1 MIELKP
7 IGFVKAAQQYK
18 YQQPRQGEFASNKGK
33 VILEPGF
40 NFEQAVEDLG
50 GFDKIWLI
58 YIFHKNKGWRPKVD
72 PPVCP
77 DGQKK
82 GVFATRSPYRPNSLG
97 ISCVD
102 LISVKGREILIK
114 NFDLLDG
121 TPILDIK
128 PYISH
133 YDSHPEA
140 SLGWVPQTL
149 PPEMKITFSAEAEQS
164 ATWLLEN
171 QGPDLFDLAK
181 VQLSVDPLNL
191 KRKRVKLMNEGQ
203 AELAF
208 RTWRMLFLFSG
219 ENIEII
225 SICSGYSAE
234 DLAPGSKDPYD
245 DKALHR
251 KFRQKFEHRP
261 A

>member
-7 IGFVKAAQQYK
+7 IGFVKAVQQYK

-33 VILEPGF
+33 VILEPGL
-40 NFEQAVEDLG
+40 NFEQAVEDLA
-50 GFDKIWLI
+50 GFEKIWLI
-58 YIFHKNKGWRPKVD
+58 YSFHQNQGWRPKVD

-97 ISCVD
+97 LSCVD
-102 LISVKGREILIK
+102 LISVRGRELVIE

-140 SLGWVPQTL
+140 SLGWVPQSL
-149 PPEMKITFSAEAEQS
+149 PPEMQITFSAETQRS

-171 QGPDLFDLAK
+171 QGPDLFDLAR
-181 VQLSVDPLNL
+181 VQLSVDPLNQ
-191 KRKRVKLMNEGQ
+191 KRKRIRLLENGQ

-208 RTWRMLFLFSG
+208 RTWRLLFILSD
-219 ENIEII
+219 EQIEII
-225 SICSGYSAE
+225 SIYSGYSAE
-234 DLAPGSKDPYD
+234 DLRSGAEDQYD
-245 DKALHR
+245 DKDLHR
-251 KFRQKFEHRP
+251 EFRLKFES
-261 A
+261 